1 MGTPPAVQLPLAL
14 RSGADQRFALF
25 VGAPGVVA
33 QLLQLVP
40 RPSATEGGGDAARVA
55 DAADASAS
63 AVYLSAGA
71 GLGKTHLLL
80 ATCAHAEANG
90 KRAAYLPLASM
101 AGRLRDALPDI
112 EGHAVLAIDGVEAIA
127 GNRDDELAL
136 FDLHNRA
143 RDAGC
148 ALLYAARG
156 MPGDLQLALPDLR
169 SRLAQCT
176 RLALSPLDDDGR
188 RTALRLRAE
197 ARGLQMD
204 DAALDWLLRRV
215 GRDLA
220 GLSAL
225 LERLD
230 AASLAAQ
237 RRITV
242 PFLGDLLGR

>member
-1 MGTPPAVQLPLAL
+1 MNEPVGGSPIAQLPLAL
-14 RSGADQRFALF
+14 RSGADQRFVLF
-25 VGAPGVVA
+25 VGAPLVVT
-33 QLLQLVP
+33 QLRGLVD
-40 RPSATEGGGDAARVA
+40 GAAGA
-55 DAADASAS
+55 I
-63 AVYLSAGA
+63 YLSGAA

-80 ATCAHAEANG
+80 ATCAHAASAG
-90 KRAAYLPLASM
+90 ARAAYLPLASA
-101 AGRLRDALPDI
+101 AGRLRDAMPDI
-112 EGHAVLAIDGVEAIA
+112 AGHALLAIDGVEAIA
-127 GNRDDELAL
+127 GNGDDELAL
-136 FDLHNRA
+136 FDLHNQA

-156 MPGDLQLALPDLR
+156 MPDDLPLLLPDLR

-176 RLALSPLDDDGR
+176 RLSLAPLDDDGR
-188 RTALRLRAE
+188 RAALRLRAE
-197 ARGLQMD
+197 ARGLQID

-242 PFLGDLLGR
+242 PFLGDVLGR